1 MAQATAENWKDSI
14 CGQCGASIVEPRD
27 GDQRRACP
35 KCGSLTCRI
44 VVEQPVQLESLETVT
59 ATAAVHIE
67 IASKYP
73 RLLLNIARTLIGEN
87 RCALSIIV
95 AHMACE
101 VATEESLSRAFASKG
116 IKYLQD
122 SVTDLLNGYNL
133 ANDRI
138 RRLYTALTGDALQ
151 NAPFWQSF
159 KESSSRRNNIIHGG
173 TIIVQQSDA
182 ENSYKAANEL
192 LAHLGYH

>member
-1 MAQATAENWKDSI
+1 MRTNSTNWSPLDGDAHASISCVREPQSKSFQQTLSLALGHLMAQATAENWKDSI

-35 KCGSLTCRI
+35 KCGSLTRRI

-67 IASKYP
+67 IAPNYP

-133 ANDRI
+133 PMTEFD
-138 RRLYTALTGDALQ
+138 
-151 NAPFWQSF
+151 
-159 KESSSRRNNIIHGG
+159 
-173 TIIVQQSDA
+173 
-182 ENSYKAANEL
+182 
-192 LAHLGYH
+192 